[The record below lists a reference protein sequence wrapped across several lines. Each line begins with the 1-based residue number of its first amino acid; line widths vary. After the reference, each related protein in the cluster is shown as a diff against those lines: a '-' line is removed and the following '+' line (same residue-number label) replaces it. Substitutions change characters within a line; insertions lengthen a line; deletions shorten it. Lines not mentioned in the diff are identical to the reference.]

1 MSNHG
6 VFDIAHERYLNA
18 YYGILVAG
26 SIGHLFLFIAT
37 IYSKRIKRNLLL
49 LQFYA
54 LFSIILW
61 FDAILFWTG
70 HKSSHTEDIPTSI
83 RVINAT
89 VRGVGMI
96 MNSSSS
102 LIVTIRIWSTVNT
115 AKATSTF
122 YLKEYIDSPI
132 LILVPWLFGIP
143 FFIAHLITSLKNTDL
158 VVRTPYFCVVLN
170 AQLNLATVLTATLI
184 MFFLMIMALWT
195 GVLLFKLRLSQI
207 GLLKFR
213 LSIDIQLISRIFLF
227 LYYSVTSLVILLKS
241 TIKFRGF
248 ENGST
253 LAFAATGL
261 SYSHNTQITTNQ
273 TPSSDPLIPPTQ
285 SQLSQKE
292 RRLSLT
298 VFLPPKAR
306 LKSNDKNTRQSESI
320 TNSYATSKSASTQS
334 FPLLPL

>member
-158 VVRTPYFCVVLN
+158 VR
-170 AQLNLATVLTATLI
+170 NLACDSTQVDY
-184 MFFLMIMALWT
+184 
-195 GVLLFKLRLSQI
+195 K
-207 GLLKFR
+207 
-213 LSIDIQLISRIFLF
+213 ISRIREWFH
-227 LYYSVTSLVILLKS
+227 
-241 TIKFRGF
+241 
-248 ENGST
+248 
-253 LAFAATGL
+253 

>member
-1 MSNHG
+1 
-6 VFDIAHERYLNA
+6 
-18 YYGILVAG
+18 
-26 SIGHLFLFIAT
+26 
-37 IYSKRIKRNLLL
+37 
-49 LQFYA
+49 
-54 LFSIILW
+54 
-61 FDAILFWTG
+61 
-70 HKSSHTEDIPTSI
+70 
-83 RVINAT
+83 
-89 VRGVGMI
+89 MI

-261 SYSHNTQITTNQ
+261 VAFLTFLIQADVLRVFSGCVSMTQSQIQSNSNSQSYSHNTQITTNQ